1 MHTSELNCLV
11 ILVTLCLIL
20 WGTVKLF
27 WKHCILYYHQ
37 QCMWIPVSPI
47 SFFHKL
53 TLIRLFSGF
62 SVKTTLDRSLVISK
76 NLNPKS
82 ILSSYCVWPINSIWH
97 IWLLIFLLLASSTPP
112 PPFYWSSCQFPLL
125 VLPFSSFKL
134 ESSLEIFLI
143 LFICR
148 LPSWYLWDLFFFVL
162 QRHISNCLLDSLTRI
177 SNRHLQWKMSKTK
190 PLFFFL

>member
-112 PPFYWSSCQFPLL
+112 PILL
-125 VLPFSSFKL
+125 IFLSVSFVGSSFL
-134 ESSLEIFLI
+134 LFQIGVLI
-143 LFICR
+143 G
-148 LPSWYLWDLFFFVL
+148 DLFNTIHMPAPKL
-162 QRHISNCLLDSLTRI
+162 ISLRS
-177 SNRHLQWKMSKTK
+177 
-190 PLFFFL
+190 LFFCTSEAYIQLPTWQPHQDI